1 MNMIPINNFNK
12 CEITQSIFKTVELIS
27 TGFKGRYIRVC
38 ENESMVRL
46 IIKPDNM
53 TLNSYQKELLI
64 YRHIQSVCLEK
75 QIEWPTYIP
84 KFYGEC
90 YVRMVGE
97 SVDSDVVLDF
107 IEGDKDLHSEQKK
120 DSLDLQRAIA
130 IEYFPPPYKSLARLS
145 AVERQALDE
154 YVAIDAAM
162 SLKDFHNTYNICID
176 LDLHIHNVLF
186 NPQEKLIVFID
197 FEYSTIC
204 LDEDKLTDGDI
215 ELMARSFFSN
225 MEAAYIPLTEH
236 QSYFHDY
243 RLALACISG
252 KYGTDY
258 ELRTIE
264 SRHPI
269 FDSIKE
275 GNLDALKSCV
285 TTELLNTLRS
295 TRHHK
300 TPLMEA
306 VFRGNIDIAEYLID
320 CGAEVNSKSGIY
332 HSTPIWRAVFD
343 GDLEMVK
350 LLVKHGADVSQPDK
364 DGQTPLDT
372 AYIKGCDSIIE
383 ILLMHDAKR
392 GDELTQLKI

>member
-27 TGFKGRYIRVC
+27 TGFKSRYIRVC

-75 QIEWPTYIP
+75 RIEWPTYIP

-97 SVDSDVVLDF
+97 SEDSDVVLDF
-107 IEGDKDLHSEQKK
+107 IEGDKALHSEQQK

-130 IEYFPPPYKSLARLS
+130 IEYFPPPYKSLASLS
-145 AVERQALDE
+145 DVERQALDE

-162 SLKDFHNTYNICID
+162 SLRHFHNTYNICIGP
-176 LDLHIHNVLF
+176 DLHIRNVLF
-186 NPQEKLIVFID
+186 NPQERLIAFID
-197 FEYSTIC
+197 FEDSEIC
-204 LDEDKLTDGDI
+204 PDEDKLTDGDI

-236 QSYFHDY
+236 QSFFHDY
-243 RLALACISG
+243 RLALVCISG

-275 GNLDALKSCV
+275 GNLDALKSSI
-285 TTELLNTLRS
+285 TTELLNTIRS
-295 TRHHK
+295 SQHDK

-306 VFRGNIDIAEYLID
+306 VFRGKIDIAKYLID

-343 GDLEMVK
+343 GDLPMVK
-350 LLVKHGADVSQPDK
+350 LLVQYGADVSEPDK
-364 DGQTPLDT
+364 DGQTPLDN
-372 AYIKGCDSIIE
+372 AYLKGWDSIIE

-392 GDELTQLKI
+392 GDELKLRK